1 MSISIWQ
8 RCMRPTTL
16 TALGTWALVGVFVP
30 STLRLPSISALLP
43 GVMLAALVVL
53 ALLLLIRD
61 QRDAATPTST
71 DANRHSSSR
80 VLIAFV
86 LIVGYALAVEWL
98 GFYPSTAVGVPLTA
112 FVFGYRQKLG
122 LLLAT
127 LIVTCGIYLIFS
139 LAMAQEFPS
148 GLVWS
153 R

>member
-8 RCMRPTTL
+8 RCKRPTTL
-16 TALGTWALVGVFVP
+16 TALGTLVLAVVFVP
-30 STLRLPSISALLP
+30 STLTLPSISALLP

-61 QRDAATPTST
+61 QRDAATQTST
-71 DANRHSSSR
+71 DANRHSTSR
-80 VLIAFV
+80 VLIAFA

-98 GFYPSTAVGVPLTA
+98 GFYPSTAVAVPLTA

-127 LIVTCGIYLIFS
+127 LVVTAGIYLIFS
-139 LAMAQEFPS
+139 LAMGQEFPS
-148 GLVWS
+148 GLLWS

>member
-16 TALGTWALVGVFVP
+16 TALGTLVLVIVFVP
-30 STLRLPSISALLP
+30 STLILPSISALLP

-61 QRDAATPTST
+61 QRDAATQTST
-71 DANRHSSSR
+71 DVKHHSTFR
-80 VLIAFV
+80 VLIAFA

-122 LLLAT
+122 LLIAT
-127 LIVTCGIYLIFS
+127 LVVTGGIYLIFS

-148 GLVWS
+148 GLLWS